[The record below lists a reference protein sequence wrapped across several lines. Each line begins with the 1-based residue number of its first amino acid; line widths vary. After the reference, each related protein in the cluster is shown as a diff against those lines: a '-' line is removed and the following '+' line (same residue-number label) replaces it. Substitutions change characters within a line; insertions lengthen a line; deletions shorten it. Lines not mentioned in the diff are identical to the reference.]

1 MGTNLTCVKA
11 AGGSISTSPKRDS
24 GNLTEGES
32 VSARAFW
39 PDWRG
44 DRSSVFGLTNALL
57 AGDQVGDDRV
67 WFLEGLLS
75 SSFRLELCQRML
87 PMINVNGFI
96 FVNGIFCSSRDSFM
110 DLR

>member
-32 VSARAFW
+32 VIARAFW

-57 AGDQVGDDRV
+57 AGGPVDGGLAMSSGGIAVIQMLSDDLVLIALVG
-67 WFLEGLLS
+67 LKHLIG
-75 SSFRLELCQRML
+75 
-87 PMINVNGFI
+87 N
-96 FVNGIFCSSRDSFM
+96 
-110 DLR
+110 